1 MSNRRRR
8 GIASSLLATSLL
20 LMMMSISGSWGTV
33 YGQSGG
39 PTPTVVIG
47 IVSPGGGAEGEDPG
61 RNQVVAGESAEA
73 SESVEVG
80 NSPARP
86 ELVAGESGSIDAT
99 ALPMSGAESAVQW
112 PLLIAGLVLFAS
124 GALIFRRTRSLQS

>member
-20 LMMMSISGSWGTV
+20 LMMMSMGGSWGIA

-39 PTPTVVIG
+39 PTPVIG
-47 IVSPGGGAEGEDPG
+47 IVAPGGGAEGENPG

-80 NSPARP
+80 DAPARP
-86 ELVAGESGSIDAT
+86 ELVAGESGSINAT

-112 PLLIAGLVLFAS
+112 PLLIAAVILFAS
-124 GALIFRRTRSLQS
+124 GALIFRRTRNLQS

>member
-20 LMMMSISGSWGTV
+20 LMMMSIGGSWGTV

-39 PTPTVVIG
+39 PTPVIG
-47 IVSPGGGAEGEDPG
+47 IVAPGGGAEGENPG

-86 ELVAGESGSIDAT
+86 ELVAGESGTIDAT

-112 PLLIAGLVLFAS
+112 PLLIAAVVLFAS
-124 GALIFRRTRSLQS
+124 GAVIFRRTRNLQS